1 LTPLQREIVTL
12 FHHQDWSIEAV
23 SSHLSMPEGTI
34 KSHLHRARKRMHAV
48 INSDEELARKAEE
61 VME

>member
-1 LTPLQREIVTL
+1 
-12 FHHQDWSIEAV
+12 
-23 SSHLSMPEGTI
+23 MPEGTI